1 MTITVAVR
9 ATEDLTPAERSRI
22 ADLCNDANETDAFRD
37 LFVVY
42 VPSGGRH
49 FLGFDHDGVLAS
61 HAVVTT
67 RWVQR
72 TGHPP
77 QRTAFV
83 DAVAT
88 DPVRQRAGLSSAV
101 MRRLGCEIDDFG
113 LGCLQTD
120 LRGFYEQFGW
130 ERWRGPLAGRRDGL
144 LVPTPGQHGVMVL
157 RLPSTPRLDTDGPLS
172 IEWQPDRFW
181 T

>member
-1 MTITVAVR
+1 MAIAVSVR
-9 ATEDLTPAERSRI
+9 ATEDLSVTERERI
-22 ADLCNDANETDAFRD
+22 AELCNAANDTDAFRD

-42 VPSGGRH
+42 VRSGGRH
-49 FLGFDHDGVLAS
+49 VLGFDHDGVLAS

-67 RWVQR
+67 RWVQPR
-72 TGHPP
+72 GHPP

-88 DPVRQRAGLSSAV
+88 DPARQHVGLATEV
-101 MRRLGCEIDDFG
+101 MRRLGREIDDFA

-120 LRGFYEQFGW
+120 RRGFYERVGW
-130 ERWRGPLAGRRDGL
+130 ELWHGPLAGRRDGE
-144 LVPTPGQHGVMVL
+144 LVPTPHQQGVMVL
-157 RLPSTPRLDTDGPLS
+157 RLPSTPPLDPGGPLS

-181 T
+181 A